1 MNIFPQRKTL
11 TDLENKLYSSKR
23 KGEGMDKLSL
33 VLLYVYKHI
42 LYTYL
47 KKTDHI
53 AREVC
58 GTLCNIL
65 HGKRTCT

>member
-1 MNIFPQRKTL
+1 
-11 TDLENKLYSSKR
+11 
-23 KGEGMDKLSL
+23 MDKLRL
-33 VLLYVYKHI
+33 VLLYVYKNI

-47 KKTDHI
+47 KKTEHI

-65 HGKRTCT
+65 HGKRICTWIDIYNVQMNQIVYT

>member
-1 MNIFPQRKTL
+1 
-11 TDLENKLYSSKR
+11 
-23 KGEGMDKLSL
+23 MDKLSL

-65 HGKRTCT
+65 YGKRIST